1 MKAYISVSY
10 NNRKNVAEVL
20 YAIAEVLQKAGI
32 SPFVFVDTYSFNAV
46 EEKEMMAQAL
56 YHIDSCDLL
65 IAEVSE
71 KAIGIGVEAGYAK
84 AKGIPV
90 IYIRNRKAAHST
102 TLSGVS
108 DYPVIYDNAEDL
120 SNKLRI
126 ALDQIT
132 EK

>member
-10 NNRKNVAEVL
+10 NNRKNAGEVL
-20 YAIAEVLQKAGI
+20 HAIAEVLQKAGI
-32 SPFVFVDTYSFNAV
+32 TPFVFVDVYSFSAA

-56 YHIDSCDLL
+56 RHIDSCDLL

-84 AKGIPV
+84 AKGKPV
-90 IYIRNRKAAHST
+90 IYIRNSNASHST

-108 DYPVIYDNAEDL
+108 DYPVIYDNTEDL
-120 SNKLRI
+120 SKKLRI

-132 EK
+132 DK

>member
-20 YAIAEVLQKAGI
+20 HAIAEVLQKAGI
-32 SPFVFVDTYSFNAV
+32 TPFVFVDVYSFSAA

-56 YHIDSCDLL
+56 RHIDSCDLL

-71 KAIGIGVEAGYAK
+71 KAIGIGIEAGYAK
-84 AKGIPV
+84 AKGKPV
-90 IYIRNRKAAHST
+90 IYIRNSNAAHST

-108 DYPVIYDNAEDL
+108 DYPVIYDNTEDL
-120 SNKLRI
+120 SKKLRI

-132 EK
+132 DK